1 MFERYTET
9 ARRVIFFARY
19 EASQFGSAYIES
31 EHLLLGLLREDK
43 ALANRFLHSH
53 AAVESIRKEIEGR
66 SDVRAATSTSVDLP
80 LSHISKR
87 VLAYAAEEG
96 ERLSH
101 KHIGTEHLLLGLL
114 REEGCLAA
122 EILNGRGLNLST
134 IREELG
140 RQPHEKSLPVRPKE
154 TSLLSKFGRDLT
166 QAAMEGKSHQLVDRD
181 NELKRVVQILCR
193 CTNNNPLLIGESDAV
208 RSSIVEALAQ
218 RIADGDVP
226 PFLEDKRIVSLDL
239 SLLQAETSGPTQFKE
254 RLKVLI
260 QEVSEAKNVLIFI
273 EELFTP
279 ITSVF
284 ADVWLD
290 AASFLTPPLLLGA
303 LQCIAATT
311 PSGYSK
317 VIGKHG
323 SLAECFQ
330 QVTVTPPNEAECM
343 KILASIKER
352 YETFHGVT
360 FDDDSIAAALLL
372 AKKDTSERSLL
383 TKAEDL
389 LDEAGAYVQIH
400 RRDSVPQEF
409 RDVQKRIKFIV
420 HRMEDA
426 VRNHEFE
433 KSRFYADEERKEREN
448 LRRLQ
453 EERQIDVAA
462 VVTPKDIQEVVR
474 LRAGTV

>member
-31 EHLLLGLLREDK
+31 EHLLLGLFREDK

-96 ERLSH
+96 ERLSQ

-114 REEGCLAA
+114 REEKCLAA

-154 TSLLSKFGRDLT
+154 TSLLSEFGRDLT
-166 QAAMEGKSHQLVDRD
+166 QAAMDSQSHPLVDRD
-181 NELKRVVQILCR
+181 HELERVVQILCR

-239 SLLQAETSGPTQFKE
+239 SLLQAETSGLIQFHE

-290 AASFLTPPLLLGA
+290 AASILTRPLLRGS

-323 SLAECFQ
+323 SLAKCFQ
-330 QVTVTPPNEAECM
+330 QVPVTPPNEAECM
-343 KILASIKER
+343 KILVSIKER
-352 YETFHGVT
+352 YEKFHAVT
-360 FDDDSIAAALLL
+360 FDDDTIGVLTRHVIGVDNLIWGNDSPHHDSIWPHSQAVIARIFAGVPEEDKATMTCGNVTKLYGLTPLVAAVASRRLFTYAALLGPYCL
-372 AKKDTSERSLL
+372 SRWWPLQL
-383 TKAEDL
+383 HNIP
-389 LDEAGAYVQIH
+389 AG
-400 RRDSVPQEF
+400 
-409 RDVQKRIKFIV
+409 
-420 HRMEDA
+420 
-426 VRNHEFE
+426 
-433 KSRFYADEERKEREN
+433 
-448 LRRLQ
+448 
-453 EERQIDVAA
+453 
-462 VVTPKDIQEVVR
+462 
-474 LRAGTV
+474 

>member
-1 MFERYTET
+1 MFERYTEK

-19 EASQFGSAYIES
+19 EGSQCGSAYIES

-96 ERLSH
+96 ERLSQ

-114 REEGCLAA
+114 REEKCLAA

-140 RQPHEKSLPVRPKE
+140 REPHEKSLPVRPKE

-166 QAAMEGKSHQLVDRD
+166 QAAMEGKSHPLVDRD

-193 CTNNNPLLIGESDAV
+193 CTNNNPLLIGEPDAV
-208 RSSIVEALAQ
+208 RSSIVEGLAQ

-254 RLKVLI
+254 HLKILI
-260 QEVSEAKNVLIFI
+260 KEVSDAENVVIFI

-279 ITSVF
+279 IAGVS
-284 ADVWLD
+284 ADEWLD
-290 AASFLTPPLLLGA
+290 AASILTPHLLLGA

-311 PSGYSK
+311 PAGYTK
-317 VIGKHG
+317 LIGKHG
-323 SLAECFQ
+323 SLAKCFQ
-330 QVTVTPPNEAECM
+330 QILVTPPNEAECM
-343 KILASIKER
+343 KILVSIKER

-360 FDDDSIAAALLL
+360 FDEDSIAAAI
-372 AKKDTSERSLL
+372 A
-383 TKAEDL
+383 
-389 LDEAGAYVQIH
+389 
-400 RRDSVPQEF
+400 
-409 RDVQKRIKFIV
+409 
-420 HRMEDA
+420 
-426 VRNHEFE
+426 
-433 KSRFYADEERKEREN
+433 
-448 LRRLQ
+448 
-453 EERQIDVAA
+453 
-462 VVTPKDIQEVVR
+462 
-474 LRAGTV
+474 